1 MYTVYVFYTLDPV
14 WARNITVGPPGLARK
29 SGPSSSRALSSWIWY
44 ADAGADSSTPRRLR
58 PFAVAL
64 TRSKSSPSQL
74 ASHSSSRPFSLHHLA
89 LVRSLPPHLATGRCR
104 TGRPFLRGPIASHPV
119 GLNRLAPHRA
129 PPNGRPGPRPHRS
142 PIYPRQRQPVC
153 SSGRL
158 SPFSVW

>member
-74 ASHSSSRPFSLHHLA
+74 ASHSSIAAAPSASIIW
-89 LVRSLPPHLATGRCR
+89 RSSA
-104 TGRPFLRGPIASHPV
+104 PFLRTSPPAAAAPVAPFFAAPSHRT
-119 GLNRLAPHRA
+119 RLAST
-129 PPNGRPGPRPHRS
+129 G
-142 PIYPRQRQPVC
+142 
-153 SSGRL
+153 
-158 SPFSVW
+158 